1 MQVGNAV
8 ANVADTSSLSY
19 WRTNNAVLDQYL
31 NVNRVYTLD
40 LLTGLEAG
48 TNANQR
54 IGRKILVKSV
64 LIDVNIWGNL
74 DNAHYDSDPVAYK
87 MLLVV
92 DKQANGTQATGSDI
106 VSLPNGTTGTNGP
119 ATDNYQQ
126 MDCVMPLISN
136 RQRFVILKEIAG
148 HLKPTVDSANA
159 DQTHQKTSKKVRIY
173 KRLNLPVEYG
183 GTTGGIAEIKSNN
196 LLLLFVFAKPN
207 GTGTD
212 GYGAVFGSTRL
223 RYQDS

>member
-64 LIDVNIWGNL
+64 LIAVHIVTGKQIGR
-74 DNAHYDSDPVAYK
+74 AHV
-87 MLLVV
+87 
-92 DKQANGTQATGSDI
+92 
-106 VSLPNGTTGTNGP
+106 
-119 ATDNYQQ
+119 
-126 MDCVMPLISN
+126 
-136 RQRFVILKEIAG
+136 
-148 HLKPTVDSANA
+148 
-159 DQTHQKTSKKVRIY
+159 
-173 KRLNLPVEYG
+173 
-183 GTTGGIAEIKSNN
+183 
-196 LLLLFVFAKPN
+196 
-207 GTGTD
+207 
-212 GYGAVFGSTRL
+212 
-223 RYQDS
+223 